1 MPSSPSTTLG
11 CLTSC
16 ENHCSSRLPPPMC
29 LRSSVGRRSISSLS
43 SKPLPK
49 VRYGFVDPIGLLS
62 SASMARCCVVL
73 LLIMHRQ
80 NLKRSFD
87 KIQFVPA
94 AAVALVVPHSNDEP
108 FIFAT

>member
-1 MPSSPSTTLG
+1 
-11 CLTSC
+11 
-16 ENHCSSRLPPPMC
+16 
-29 LRSSVGRRSISSLS
+29 SLS

-62 SASMARCCVVL
+62 SASMARGCVVL

-94 AAVALVVPHSNDEP
+94 AAVARVVPHSNDER
-108 FIFAT
+108 FRFATQRLIRNIPTSQKTSLHFGLSSPFRYSKARTCSG